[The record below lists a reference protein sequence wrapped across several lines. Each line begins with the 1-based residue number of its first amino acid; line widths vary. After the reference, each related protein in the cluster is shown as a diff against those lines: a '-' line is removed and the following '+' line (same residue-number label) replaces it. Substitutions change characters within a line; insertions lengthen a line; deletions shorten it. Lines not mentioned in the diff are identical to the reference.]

1 MNIQLDIVNTI
12 RKQLK
17 TAFINQFSQ
26 KEIH

>member
-17 TAFINQFSQ
+17 PAFINQFSQ

>member
-12 RKQLK
+12 RKQLEP
-17 TAFINQFSQ
+17 AFINQFSQ